1 MNRCSHTLRIYCYP
15 DSMLQ
20 STETSDEAYMDR
32 RQAAKEY
39 ETTDPSQACL
49 FFPPVNTLCSH
60 NRCSPVSLIQNMR
73 LRALPYWNS
82 GRNHILFD
90 TSDHE
95 EAHFTPSHA
104 IVVRSNFLQ
113 WSYRHGFDVS
123 GPLEQHDSRPHT
135 IGQGVRWRDAHSNW
149 PKERERHQVR
159 PVINRTWHVFLRSSC
174 THPIRLELARLLH
187 DVRLKRIV
195 LVSDKFMTGVATSCT
210 GMAARPADLEI
221 YRQYAKTTTQYQHEM
236 MSDSVFGLVPPGTGE
251 HSMRLLEVME
261 AGLIPIIV
269 REELVLPFVDLIRWE
284 DISLVVKFSEI
295 SSIPRLVEELMLK
308 PTKLMEMQRRGQ
320 EAYYQFFHFRESHY
334 HYAFL
339 TAFQRAPKILAMG
352 NNPAVTAVTGQQ

>member
-1 MNRCSHTLRIYCYP
+1 
-15 DSMLQ
+15 
-20 STETSDEAYMDR
+20 MDR

-95 EAHFTPSHA
+95 EAQLTPSHA

-149 PKERERHQVR
+149 PKERESHQVR

-210 GMAARPADLEI
+210 GMAARPAGLEI

-251 HSMRLLEVME
+251 HSMSE
-261 AGLIPIIV
+261 ATGSHGSRSHSNHRPGGACITVCGSDTMGRYKPR
-269 REELVLPFVDLIRWE
+269 REIQRDFKYPAACGRTDAQADQVDGDAKKRTGSVLP
-284 DISLVVKFSEI
+284 
-295 SSIPRLVEELMLK
+295 
-308 PTKLMEMQRRGQ
+308 
-320 EAYYQFFHFRESHY
+320 
-334 HYAFL
+334 
-339 TAFQRAPKILAMG
+339 ILPFPGVALPLRVLNG
-352 NNPAVTAVTGQQ
+352 VSTRTQNPGHGE